1 METSPYASAVPAIL
15 AELEQSREADE
26 REHQADEQDE
36 PGSGAVEK
44 MFVYRTE
51 TGGWLISPTKIQ
63 EGEQDLPLGEDDQPH
78 PPIIDSQDL
87 ETDQRQTTRRQP
99 PYFLHFLLILFIFIG
114 LDNLDTVFAQFA
126 PTASVTITP
135 VVKTITTD
143 ATFPIGT
150 GPGYVHGRV
159 LPALTLSQSQ
169 TVAATG
175 KGHQDATRAGGNLL
189 FFNGSFAPQ
198 IIDAG
203 TVYTGQDGVQV
214 ATDQTITIPAANPP
228 YVGQATV
235 SATAM
240 HAGAHGNIQAGDIS
254 ITTAT
259 LQVRNSQFS
268 GGQDARDFTFVTK
281 GDIQQETHALI
292 PLLLQSEQGA
302 LGGQLQPGETLTTPT
317 CTPGVLSSKHPGD
330 EAASVEVTVAETCR
344 AIAYSKQSRQTAAAQ
359 LVRGRLTRPTTSYQ
373 LVGTIQITVRSVS
386 LQNGYPTLTATL
398 HGVGVYQINESQ
410 VKTLVAGKP
419 RRTAIQLL
427 QKLPG
432 VQTASITGIPDN
444 QRLPT
449 DAAHI
454 HLSIFYLASRE

>member
-1 METSPYASAVPAIL
+1 MQTSPYASAVPAIL
-15 AELEQSREADE
+15 AEMEQSREADD
-26 REHQADEQDE
+26 REHRPDQQDE

-44 MFVYRTE
+44 MFVYRTDA
-51 TGGWLISPTKIQ
+51 GGWLISPTKIQ
-63 EGEQDLPLGEDDQPH
+63 EGEQDLPLEEDQPQ
-78 PPIIDSQDL
+78 PPIVDSQEPEAD
-87 ETDQRQTTRRQP
+87 TRPTRRRQP
-99 PYFLHFLLILFIFIG
+99 PYFLHFLLMLFIFIG

-135 VVKTITTD
+135 IVKTITKD

-150 GPGYVHGRV
+150 GPGDVQGRV

-175 KGHQDATRAGGNLL
+175 KRHQDATRAGGNLL
-189 FFNGSFAPQ
+189 VFNGSFAPQ
-198 IIDAG
+198 TIDAG
-203 TVYTGQDGVQV
+203 TVYTGRDGVQV
-214 ATDQTITIPAANPP
+214 ATDQTITIAAANPP

-235 SATAM
+235 SATAI

-268 GGQDARDFTFVTK
+268 GGQDARDFTFVTT
-281 GDIQQETHALI
+281 GDIQQATHALI
-292 PLLLQSEQGA
+292 PLLLQSERGA
-302 LGGQLQPGETLTTPT
+302 LGGQLQAGEDLTTPT
-317 CTPGVLSSKHPGD
+317 CTPGVLSSNHPGD
-330 EAASVEVTVAETCR
+330 EAASAQVTVSETCR
-344 AIAYSKQSRQTAAAQ
+344 AIAYSQQSLQTAAQ
-359 LVRGRLTRPTTSYQ
+359 LVRARLTRPDTSYQ

-386 LQNGYPTLTATL
+386 IQDGNPTLTATL
-398 HGVGVYQINESQ
+398 RGVGVYQINESQ

-419 RRTAIQLL
+419 RLTAIQLL
-427 QKLPG
+427 QQLPG
-432 VQTASITGIPDN
+432 VQTASITGISDN

-454 HLSIFYLASRE
+454 HLSIFYLAMEL

>member
-1 METSPYASAVPAIL
+1 MQTSQYVRAVPAIV
-15 AELEQSREADE
+15 ADMQRAREEADD
-26 REHQADEQDE
+26 QPQQPDQQDE

-44 MFVYRTE
+44 MFVYRTD
-51 TGGWLISPTKIQ
+51 TGGWLLSPTKIQ
-63 EGEQDLPLGEDDQPH
+63 EREQDLPLEEDEQPR
-78 PPIIDSQDL
+78 PPIIDSQKL
-87 ETDQRQTTRRQP
+87 ETDQRPTTRRQS

-126 PTASVTITP
+126 PTASVIITP
-135 VVKTITTD
+135 VVKTITTN

-150 GPGYVHGRV
+150 GPGAVHGRV
-159 LPALTLSQSQ
+159 LPALTLSQAQ

-175 KGHQDATRAGGNLL
+175 KGHQDATHAGGNLL

-198 IIDAG
+198 TIDAG
-203 TVYTGQDGVQV
+203 TVYTGLDGVQV
-214 ATDQTITIPAANPP
+214 VTDQTISIAAAYPP

-235 SATAM
+235 SATAIRS
-240 HAGAHGNIQAGDIS
+240 GANGNIQAGDIS

-281 GDIQQETHALI
+281 GDIQQETHALTL
-292 PLLLQSEQGA
+292 LLLQSEQGA
-302 LGGQLQPGETLTTPT
+302 LSGQLQPGETLTTPT
-317 CTPGVLSSKHPGD
+317 CTPGVISSKHSGD
-330 EAASVEVTVAETCR
+330 EAASVEVTVSETCR
-344 AIAYSKQSRQTAAAQ
+344 AIAYRQQSLRAAAAK
-359 LVRGRLTRPTTSYQ
+359 LVGGKLTHPNMRYQ

-386 LQNGYPTLTATL
+386 IQNGNPTLTATL

-410 VKTLVAGKP
+410 MKTLAAGKP
-419 RRTAIQLL
+419 RLTAIQLL

-432 VQTASITGIPDN
+432 VQTVSITGISDK
-444 QRLPT
+444 QQLPT

-454 HLSIFYLASRE
+454 HLSIFYLAS

>member
-1 METSPYASAVPAIL
+1 MQTSQYARAVPAIV
-15 AELEQSREADE
+15 ADMQSAREEADN
-26 REHQADEQDE
+26 QPQQPDQQDE
-36 PGSGAVEK
+36 PGSEEIEK
-44 MFVYRTE
+44 IYVYRTDN
-51 TGGWLISPTKIQ
+51 GGWLASPTKL
-63 EGEQDLPLGEDDQPH
+63 EGEEPSTEEDDQPQV
-78 PPIIDSQDL
+78 PIVDSQEPGID
-87 ETDQRQTTRRQP
+87 TRSTTRHDP
-99 PYFLHFLLILFIFIG
+99 PYVLHYLLILFLFIG
-114 LDNLDTVFAQFA
+114 LDNLDSVFAQFA

-135 VVKTITTD
+135 VVKTITTT

-150 GPGYVHGRV
+150 GPGDVLGRV

-198 IIDAG
+198 TIDTG
-203 TVYTGQDGVQV
+203 TVYTGLDGVQV
-214 ATDQTITIPAANPP
+214 ATDQTVTIAAANPP

-235 SATAM
+235 SATAI
-240 HAGAHGNIQAGDIS
+240 HSGAHGNIQAGDIS
-254 ITTAT
+254 STTAT

-281 GDIQQETHALI
+281 DDIQQETHALTV
-292 PLLLQSEQGA
+292 LLLQSEQGA

-330 EAASVEVTVAETCR
+330 EAASVEVTVSETCR
-344 AIAYSKQSRQTAAAQ
+344 AIAYSQQSLQAAAQ
-359 LVRGRLTRPTTSYQ
+359 LVLGGLTRPNTRYQ

-386 LQNGYPTLTATL
+386 MQNGYPTLTATL
-398 HGVGVYQINESQ
+398 HGVGVYQISESQ
-410 VKTLVAGKP
+410 IKTLVAGKP
-419 RRTAIQLL
+419 RLTAIQLL

-432 VQTASITGIPDN
+432 VQTVSITGISDN
-444 QRLPT
+444 QQLPT

-454 HLSIFYLASRE
+454 HLSIFYLAS

>member
-1 METSPYASAVPAIL
+1 METSPYASAVPATL

-203 TVYTGQDGVQV
+203 T
-214 ATDQTITIPAANPP
+214 
-228 YVGQATV
+228 
-235 SATAM
+235 
-240 HAGAHGNIQAGDIS
+240 
-254 ITTAT
+254 
-259 LQVRNSQFS
+259 
-268 GGQDARDFTFVTK
+268 
-281 GDIQQETHALI
+281 
-292 PLLLQSEQGA
+292 
-302 LGGQLQPGETLTTPT
+302 
-317 CTPGVLSSKHPGD
+317 
-330 EAASVEVTVAETCR
+330 
-344 AIAYSKQSRQTAAAQ
+344 
-359 LVRGRLTRPTTSYQ
+359 
-373 LVGTIQITVRSVS
+373 
-386 LQNGYPTLTATL
+386 
-398 HGVGVYQINESQ
+398 
-410 VKTLVAGKP
+410 
-419 RRTAIQLL
+419 
-427 QKLPG
+427 
-432 VQTASITGIPDN
+432 
-444 QRLPT
+444 
-449 DAAHI
+449 
-454 HLSIFYLASRE
+454 

>member
-1 METSPYASAVPAIL
+1 MLTSPYASAVPAIL
-15 AELEQSREADE
+15 AEMEQSREADE
-26 REHQADEQDE
+26 REHQPDQQDE

-44 MFVYRTE
+44 LFVYRTD

-63 EGEQDLPLGEDDQPH
+63 EGEQDLPLGEDDQPQ
-78 PPIIDSQDL
+78 PPAIDSQEP
-87 ETDQRQTTRRQP
+87 ETDQRPTTCRQP
-99 PYFLHFLLILFIFIG
+99 PYFLHFLLILFIFLG

-126 PTASVTITP
+126 PTANVTITP

-143 ATFPIGT
+143 TTFPIGT
-150 GPGYVHGRV
+150 GPGDVQGRV

-198 IIDAG
+198 TIDAG
-203 TVYTGQDGVQV
+203 TVYTGRDGIQV
-214 ATDQTITIPAANPP
+214 ATDQTITIAAANPP

-235 SATAM
+235 SATAIR
-240 HAGAHGNIQAGDIS
+240 AGAHGNIQAGDIS

-268 GGQDARDFTFVTK
+268 GGQDAQDFTFVTT
-281 GDIQQETHALI
+281 GDIQQATHALTA
-292 PLLLQSEQGA
+292 LLLQSEQGA

-330 EAASVEVTVAETCR
+330 EAASAQVTVSETCR
-344 AIAYSKQSRQTAAAQ
+344 AIAYSQQSLQTAAVQ
-359 LVRGRLTRPTTSYQ
+359 LVRGTLTRPNTRYQ
-373 LVGTIQITVRSVS
+373 LIGTIQITVRSIS
-386 LQNGYPTLTATL
+386 LQNGNPTLTATL
-398 HGVGVYQINESQ
+398 HGVGVYHISESQ
-410 VKTLVAGKP
+410 ITILVAGKP
-419 RRTAIQLL
+419 RLTAIQLL

-432 VQTASITGIPDN
+432 VQTVSITGISDN

-454 HLSIFYLASRE
+454 HLSVFYLAMKL